1 MRGRNFGNGACLAI
15 CAPWMSSGFAMVLA
29 CRGGTD
35 CFDLRD
41 WLAMKLAEKQIV
53 IGRAG

>member
-1 MRGRNFGNGACLAI
+1 MKGRHFRNGAMLPLHAI
-15 CAPWMSSGFAMVLA
+15 CAPWMPSGFAVVLA

-41 WLAMKLAEKQIV
+41 WLAMKLAEGSRFV
-53 IGRAG
+53 

>member
-1 MRGRNFGNGACLAI
+1 MVPLAI
-15 CAPWMSSGFAMVLA
+15 CAPWMPSGFAVVLA
-29 CRGGTD
+29 CRAGTD

>member
-1 MRGRNFGNGACLAI
+1 MLELLAI
-15 CAPWMSSGFAMVLA
+15 CAPWMPSGFAVVRA
-29 CRGGTD
+29 GRRRTD

-41 WLAMKLAEKQIV
+41 LVGYEVGGEAIA